1 MNLMSKSVTTYL
13 FCYDDHRNFS
23 EDVKKRFSDQSRY
36 IVVTFHN
43 LDDFLNHLLKQKEH
57 NFCKVAILGLQDTR
71 ENFETIDHLIAE
83 IKKIDISTGI
93 ILICPPDKM
102 DEIKKAIRINIDSYI
117 PRNANMVLR
126 IHNTVKKLI
135 SEHSLLIYRKRRNF
149 SFYFLLIFLAV
160 AVLLAIAAYFK
171 FPQYF

>member
-1 MNLMSKSVTTYL
+1 MSKSVKTYL

-36 IVVTFHN
+36 TVVSFHN
-43 LDDFLNHLLKQKEH
+43 LDDFLDHLNKQKEH
-57 NFCKVAILGLQDTR
+57 NFCKVALLGLQDNK
-71 ENFETIDHLIAE
+71 ENYEIIDHLIVE
-83 IKKIDISTGI
+83 IKKIDSSTGI
-93 ILICPPDKM
+93 ILLGPPDKI

-117 PRNANMVLR
+117 PRNANQVLR

-149 SFYFLLIFLAV
+149 SFYFLLVFLV
-160 AVLLAIAAYFK
+160 VSVILAIIAYFE
-171 FPQYF
+171 FPLYF